1 MDPEMLDMMAM
12 EEMMG
17 GGMGG
22 GMDPMMGGGMGEMV
36 SISVPAWTVPAVEE
50 LVTILSEGDMGMDP
64 MAGGMDPMAG
74 GMDPMAGGMDPM
86 AGGMA
91 Y

>member
-22 GMDPMMGGGMGEMV
+22 GMDPMMGGGDMNEMV
-36 SISVPAWTVPAVEE
+36 QVMVPAWTVPAVEE
-50 LVTILSEGDMGMDP
+50 LVAILSQGDAGGDP
-64 MAGGMDPMAG
+64 MMGSTATPMMPTPRICSSVRG
-74 GMDPMAGGMDPM
+74 ERRR
-86 AGGMA
+86 
-91 Y
+91 

>member
-17 GGMGG
+17 GA
-22 GMDPMMGGGMGEMV
+22 PMGGGMGPGMGGDMNEMV
-36 SISVPAWTVPAVEE
+36 PVMVPAWTVPAVEE
-50 LVTILSEGDMGMDP
+50 LVVILSEGEMGGDPMMDAPMDP
-64 MAGGMDPMAG
+64 MMGG
-74 GMDPMAGGMDPM
+74 PM

-91 Y
+91 F

>member
-22 GMDPMMGGGMGEMV
+22 GMDPMAGGGDNEMV
-36 SISVPAWTVPAVEE
+36 PVMVPAWTVPAVEE
-50 LVTILSEGDMGMDP
+50 LVMILSEGEGGMGGDP
-64 MAGGMDPMAG
+64 MMGGGMPAGDPMMGG
-74 GMDPMAGGMDPM
+74 GMPF
-86 AGGMA
+86 
-91 Y
+91 

>member
-17 GGMGG
+17 GAPMSGGMDPMMGGGDMNEMVPVMVPAWTVPAVEELVAILGEGEMGGDPMMDAPMDPAMGG
-22 GMDPMMGGGMGEMV
+22 GMDPMMGGGM
-36 SISVPAWTVPAVEE
+36 
-50 LVTILSEGDMGMDP
+50 
-64 MAGGMDPMAG
+64 
-74 GMDPMAGGMDPM
+74 
-86 AGGMA
+86 A